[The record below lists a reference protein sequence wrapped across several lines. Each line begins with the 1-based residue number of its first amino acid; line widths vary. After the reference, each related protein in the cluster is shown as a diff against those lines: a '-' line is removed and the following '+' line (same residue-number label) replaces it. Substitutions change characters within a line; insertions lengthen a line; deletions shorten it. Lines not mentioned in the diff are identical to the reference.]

1 MEFLTGVKEKETTSV
16 SEILSGDYVGKTV
29 KMNGA
34 VHNIRDMGEFAFV
47 ILRKAEGLV
56 QCVYEEGKTEFDLK
70 NLKEESAVE
79 VTGVVEL
86 EERAPQDFELRLT
99 GIRVLSEPAETMPIA
114 INKWKM
120 NTSLETEPSPG
131 ILKKCP
137 GARKIQNSG
146 RHCKRLS
153 GVFIL
158 PGLYRG
164 SYSEDRIPR
173 RRGRSEC
180 L

>member
-70 NLKEESAVE
+70 KS
-79 VTGVVEL
+79 
-86 EERAPQDFELRLT
+86 ERRICRGSHWCDRA
-99 GIRVLSEPAETMPIA
+99 
-114 INKWKM
+114 
-120 NTSLETEPSPG
+120 
-131 ILKKCP
+131 
-137 GARKIQNSG
+137 G
-146 RHCKRLS
+146 RACA
-153 GVFIL
+153 
-158 PGLYRG
+158 PGL
-164 SYSEDRIPR
+164 
-173 RRGRSEC
+173 
-180 L
+180 